1 MSQKKIENSG
11 KKPAVATKR
20 PEGPEDAAA
29 EIVLNPQNGAILHGK
44 NLDVQRD
51 PASLTKLMTAYMV
64 MKAVDEG
71 KLKLDQLITVSNKAA
86 QYNNNTLKV
95 PVTGPDGATSL
106 SQQLPAGSKLTVREA
121 LIVMMTSSAN
131 GVACALGE
139 AAAPNKLD
147 KNGKTIR
154 GSERDFAREMTRV
167 AQNDL
172 GMKNSRFIN
181 ASGLNNGGDDQK
193 SNLSTA
199 RDMATLASRM
209 MKDYPEYVK
218 FVSSPAATTTVI
230 LPGNQKVTVNSPTTN
245 HFVRD
250 NGPGTKV
257 AERKGYFAT
266 GPQKTGYNAA
276 ASQYV
281 GEDGKKHSS
290 GGIGL
295 LTTAQNKDGVRLVSV
310 VLGARSSDTRYAAT
324 YRNFSKSYEKMK
336 EDPQLAAVFQT
347 EKDVASVAVTSPKIA
362 FADLAG
368 KKEKGAKPARTY
380 VAQNDESRP
389 TNGFQRTSTRRPHN
403 TPARAAITA
412 LHTPVATTLA
422 DAGGFVD
429 VGGLRAAGHEPQIV
443 DHEPAAQPA
452 VYRPPALE

>member
-1 MSQKKIENSG
+1 MSHKKTNHFE
-11 KKPAVATKR
+11 KKPAVATKK

-29 EIVLNPQNGAILHGK
+29 EIVLNPQNGAVIHGK
-44 NLDVQRD
+44 NIDVQRD

-71 KLKLDQLITVSNKAA
+71 RLNLDKLITISPKAA

-95 PVTGPDGATSL
+95 PVAGPDGTTSL

-139 AAAPNKLD
+139 AAAPDKQD
-147 KNGKTIR
+147 KNGKTVR
-154 GSERDFAREMTRV
+154 GSERDFARDMTRV

-181 ASGLNNGGDDQK
+181 ASGLNNGGADQK
-193 SNLSTA
+193 SNLSTV
-199 RDMATLASRM
+199 RDMSTLASRM
-209 MKDYPEYVK
+209 MKDYPEYIK

-257 AERKGYFAT
+257 ADKKGYFAT
-266 GPQKTGYNAA
+266 GPQKTGYNEA

-310 VLGARSSDTRYAAT
+310 VLGSRNSDTRYAAT
-324 YRNFSKSYEKMK
+324 YKNFSRSYEKLK
-336 EDPQLAAVFQT
+336 DNPELAAVFQT

-362 FADLAG
+362 FSDLAAKKG
-368 KKEKGAKPARTY
+368 KDAKPARTL
-380 VAQNDESRP
+380 VARNDETRP
-389 TNGFQRTSTRRPHN
+389 TQGFRRATHRPH
-403 TPARAAITA
+403 TPARAAIAA
-412 LHTPVATTLA
+412 LHTPAATTLA
-422 DAGGFVD
+422 DGGGFVD
-429 VGGLRAAGHEPQIV
+429 MGGLGTATHEPAAV
-443 DHEPAAQPA
+443 DHEPSLQSA